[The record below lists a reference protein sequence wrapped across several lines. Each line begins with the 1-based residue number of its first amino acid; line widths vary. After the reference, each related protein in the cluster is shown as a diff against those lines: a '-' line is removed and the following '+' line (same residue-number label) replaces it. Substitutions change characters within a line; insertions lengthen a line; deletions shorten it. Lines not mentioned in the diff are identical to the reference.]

1 MAESFELREEIK
13 RNGEKYFI
21 HTTFLPEDKTVKTSF
36 FKEGRCFDHFT
47 RRYDG
52 IDSRDSVVELSKS
65 FHGRNRDN
73 FLLLLEAKRKI
84 GSSKKPSSHLK
95 LARTLLLRNL
105 FEEAIEEAETA
116 INKGEK
122 GSGPYKIMGE
132 AYYRAQQLQKAQEAV
147 EKGLRINPDYPDLH
161 NLLGKI
167 FHRKK
172 ECRKAV
178 DCFKRSISLNCY
190 YGEPYLNMARTYV
203 LNSIIKQDY
212 ELSRELKSGFE
223 DYLEKAFTLNPFI
236 NSSDMKDIKKLFNQE
251 NFEEILE
258 KLDQLENLR
267 DRAYIDS
274 IIGELHL
281 MILRSGSDLEE
292 KEIDGYL
299 ARVEE
304 IIDKNPNFADAYNS
318 LGILHTAKCKIS
330 MDHAEEAF
338 RKALDINEKYEK
350 AVKNIRLT
358 ENEKQGV
365 FILLKALLD

>member
-1 MAESFELREEIK
+1 MADSFELREEIK
-13 RNGEKYFI
+13 RGEDRYFI
-21 HTTFLPEDKTVKTSF
+21 HTTFLPEDETVKTSF
-36 FKEGRCFDHFT
+36 FKEGRCFDT
-47 RRYDG
+47 CSRRYHD
-52 IDSRDSVVELSKS
+52 IDSPDRVVELSKS

-73 FLLLLEAKRKI
+73 FLLLLDAKRKI
-84 GSSKKPSSHLK
+84 GPSNKPSSHLK
-95 LARTLLLRNL
+95 LAGTLLLRNL

-116 INKGEK
+116 IDKGEK
-122 GSGPYKIMGE
+122 GSGPYKIIGE
-132 AYYRAQQLQKAQEAV
+132 AYYRLGEPQKARKAV
-147 EKGLRINPDYPDLH
+147 EEGLRINPDYPDLH

-167 FHRKK
+167 FHTGR

-212 ELSRELKSGFE
+212 ELSRELRSGFD

-236 NSSDMKDIKKLFNQE
+236 NSSQMKDIKELFG
-251 NFEEILE
+251 EEKYEEVLE
-258 KLDQLENLR
+258 KLDQLGNLR
-267 DRAYIDS
+267 ERAYIDS
-274 IIGELHL
+274 IIGELQL

-292 KEIDGYL
+292 GEIDGYL

-338 RKALDINEKYEK
+338 RKALEINDRYEK